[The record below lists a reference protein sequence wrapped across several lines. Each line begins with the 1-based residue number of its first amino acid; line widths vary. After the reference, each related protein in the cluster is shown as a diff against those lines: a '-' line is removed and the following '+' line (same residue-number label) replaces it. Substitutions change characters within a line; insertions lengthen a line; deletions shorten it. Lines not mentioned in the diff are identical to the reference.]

1 MTKMRHGKMTHW
13 SKGGEVKEEA
23 KEKKAGIKESAAQE
37 KAEKMSNGGSVKAR
51 MTAKSH
57 GKAWTC

>member
-23 KEKKAGIKESAAQE
+23 KEK
-37 KAEKMSNGGSVKAR
+37 AEKYKNGGSVKAR
-51 MTAKSH
+51 QTTKSM
-57 GKAWTC
+57 GKAC